1 MLVDVAELS
10 DFLAR
15 WYWSV
20 VRLGG
25 FMMVMPIFGN
35 RLIPTRVRIGML
47 LACATLVATVLP
59 EAPAPFE
66 FNMSIVITTAQQL
79 LSGIA
84 LGFSAVL
91 FFQIFVIAGQFI
103 GMQMGLGFAALV
115 DPGNGLNVTV
125 WSQFFLMLVTLAFL
139 SVDGHLVMLQVMI
152 EGFISH
158 PVGLQIA
165 PKTVVADLVESAS
178 WMFASGLRVALPAV
192 MAQLIVNI
200 SFGVMNK
207 AAPALNVFSLGFP
220 FGLLFGLVIIGL
232 IVQGFDSLFQELV
245 REYFERLR

>member
-1 MLVDVAELS
+1 MTLDMVEVS

-35 RLIPTRVRIGML
+35 RLIPARVRIGVL
-47 LACATLVATVLP
+47 LACATLVATLLR
-59 EAPAPFE
+59 EAPAPFA
-66 FNMSIVITTAQQL
+66 FDLSIFVITAQQL

-139 SVDGHLVMLQVMI
+139 SVDGHLVMLEVMI
-152 EGFISH
+152 EGFLSH
-158 PVGLQIA
+158 PRGLAISPQNMLG
-165 PKTVVADLVESAS
+165 DLVESAS

-192 MAQLIVNI
+192 LAQLIVNI
-200 SFGVMNK
+200 SFGVMNR

-232 IVQGFDSLFQELV
+232 VVQGFDTMFHELV
-245 REYFERLR
+245 REYFSRLR

>member
-1 MLVDVAELS
+1 MVVDLAELS
-10 DFLAR
+10 DYLTR

-35 RLIPTRVRIGML
+35 RLFTSRVRIGML
-47 LACATLVATVLP
+47 LACATLVATVL
-59 EAPAPFE
+59 EQAPAPFA
-66 FNMSIVITTAQQL
+66 FDVGTVVITAQQL

-91 FFQIFVIAGQFI
+91 FFQIFVITGQFI

-139 SVDGHLVMLQVMI
+139 GVDGHLVMLEVMI
-152 EGFISH
+152 EGFLSH
-158 PVGLQIA
+158 PVGLQIT
-165 PKTVVADLVESAS
+165 PENMLGDLVESAS

-192 MAQLIVNI
+192 LAQLIVNI
-200 SFGVMNK
+200 AFGVMNR

-232 IVQGFDSLFQELV
+232 VVQGFDSMFHELV
-245 REYFERLR
+245 TDYFSRLR

>member
-1 MLVDVAELS
+1 MSIDVIELG
-10 DFLAR
+10 DFMAR

-35 RLIPTRVRIGML
+35 RLIPVRVRIGVL
-47 LACATLVATVLP
+47 LACATLVASVLP
-59 EAPAPFE
+59 AAPAPFE
-66 FNMSIVITTAQQL
+66 FDIAIVITTAQQL

-125 WSQFFLMLVTLAFL
+125 WSQFFLMLVTLTFL

-152 EGFISH
+152 EGFVSH
-158 PVGLQIA
+158 PVGLQVA
-165 PKTVVADLVESAS
+165 PQTIVADLVESAS

-200 SFGVMNK
+200 AFGVMNK

-232 IVQGFDSLFQELV
+232 IVQGFDALFQELV
-245 REYFERLR
+245 RDYFGRLR